1 MKRFDEYLETIR
13 DIRNQNE
20 SKNIDDEIQKIG
32 EKKSKIKSEMKGLK
46 KESEEYLKLKSEYDQ
61 LTDLITSIL
70 QKGQS
75 SYINIL
81 KGKKN
86 E

>member
-1 MKRFDEYLETIR
+1 MKRFNEYLENVR

-46 KESEEYLKLKSEYDQ
+46 KESEEYQKLKSEYDQ

-81 KGKKN
+81 KGKK